1 MSRNARDAYQI
12 LKSRVE
18 SMNKAK
24 SDPIHSPEQTELRP
38 GANVV
43 NMMTKPTFEIS
54 KEGFEAFCK
63 HMEKESEIPPSKAA
77 MDTFYKEMAK
87 PPGSVPDE
95 SSVKHMAEVKI

>member
-1 MSRNARDAYQI
+1 MSRNARDAYLI

-24 SDPIHSPEQTELRP
+24 SDPNHSPEQTGLRP

-43 NMMTKPTFEIS
+43 NILTNPSLQIS

-63 HMEKESEIPPSKAA
+63 HMVKESEIPKPSKAA
-77 MDTFYKEMAK
+77 LDTFYKEMAN
-87 PPGSVPDE
+87 PGSVSDE
-95 SSVKHMAEVKI
+95 SSVKHMAEVQI

>member
-12 LKSRVE
+12 IKSRVE

-24 SDPIHSPEQTELRP
+24 SDPLHSPEQTGLRP

-43 NMMTKPTFEIS
+43 NILTKPSLEIS
-54 KEGFEAFCK
+54 KEGLEAFCK

-77 MDTFYKEMAK
+77 METYYKEMAK
-87 PPGSVPDE
+87 PHGSVPDE
-95 SSVKHMAEVKI
+95 SSVKHMAEVNI